1 MEAVEQTDHPV
12 ESLGWTAGSE
22 PLPIGMIVVT
32 SYRPGAEWSPRRLSS
47 GEGAMALLANA
58 VPARERPAQVMR
70 ALSRA
75 SAGAIVLE
83 SERGDAAELAP
94 LLLGELEQAAV

>member
-1 MEAVEQTDHPV
+1 
-12 ESLGWTAGSE
+12 
-22 PLPIGMIVVT
+22 
-32 SYRPGAEWSPRRLSS
+32 
-47 GEGAMALLANA
+47 MALLANA

-75 SAGAIVLE
+75 SADAIVLE

-94 LLLGELEQAAV
+94 LLLGELERLAV